1 MIDRTKPFWTGDC
14 AEDIGEYLRA
24 YTEDEHLET
33 VPVLC
38 HSCGKDA
45 FLVYIDRNEDVIQVE
60 CACCGTKK
68 YLLDSEEYSDHAE
81 PHLLK
86 CPICGGGRKF
96 QVRAGFQRREDGS
109 LRWVYIGNRCMDC
122 KTLGSCRDWKINY
135 EPTDQ
140 MEQNL

>member
-60 CACCGTKK
+60 CACCGTKNISWTAK
-68 YLLDSEEYSDHAE
+68 NTVTMQS
-81 PHLLK
+81 
-86 CPICGGGRKF
+86 PI
-96 QVRAGFQRREDGS
+96 S
-109 LRWVYIGNRCMDC
+109 
-122 KTLGSCRDWKINY
+122 
-135 EPTDQ
+135 
-140 MEQNL
+140 